1 MTRYAWFG
9 EGGGC
14 GRAHGNDG
22 VTKVG
27 DRVLIKRGGNG
38 TEPVACVLTDKSACE
53 SLFIRPR
60 DSGTKPVDFCPT
72 VVRRSRRRH
81 VRRMEASADWP
92 SLQKRGFLVVKQFLS
107 ADQCAELAECYQTLP
122 AATDSIGFGVRWA
135 LKHVAQPLAL
145 PPHPSLRSPCNLAL
159 GCSAQQGEWARS
171 Q

>member
-1 MTRYAWFG
+1 MPRGSDKAG
-9 EGGGC
+9 ENRC
-14 GRAHGNDG
+14 FNA
-22 VTKVG
+22 
-27 DRVLIKRGGNG
+27 
-38 TEPVACVLTDKSACE
+38 PQC
-53 SLFIRPR
+53 
-60 DSGTKPVDFCPT
+60 DSRERNLWTSPKLWI
-72 VVRRSRRRH
+72 RRSRRSH